1 MKIRSD
7 QLKNAIILITFGVV
21 LIWAL
26 DNLNN
31 IWNIFLIILSIA
43 SPLMIGIAIAFVMNV
58 PMRFFERTILK
69 KLPQNVKRPVSY
81 IITLFLFVFI
91 IFITLFI
98 VVPELYNSFQELI
111 NRVPQAWNNFIS
123 WFETTALIENEYIAR
138 FIKNT
143 TIDWKDIEQKGINLL
158 SARASDWLLSTFSVA
173 TSVLGTIVSI
183 VLGFVF
189 SVYILLQKE
198 KLINQVKRISI
209 ALFPRCI
216 HRKLVYLANLT
227 NKSFSS
233 FLSGQLLEAIII
245 GSMFFVA
252 MKIFNFPFAL
262 VISLLIAITSFVPI
276 VGAFIGATLGTLLIL
291 IEDVKMG
298 FWFLVMFLIIQ
309 QIEGNLIY
317 PNVAGKTVGLPSIWV
332 LAAITIG
339 GSLFGVLGIILF
351 VPLGNILYTLI
362 KEFVE
367 NRLRAK
373 NVSKIDYDKY

>member
-1 MKIRSD
+1 MKIKSD
-7 QLKNAIILITFGVV
+7 QFKNAIILITFGVV

-26 DNLNN
+26 ENLNN
-31 IWNIFLIILSIA
+31 LWTVLLVLLSIA
-43 SPLMIGIAIAFVMNV
+43 SPFMIGIAIAFVMNV
-58 PMRFFERTILK
+58 PMRFFEKTILK
-69 KLPQNVKRPVSY
+69 RLRQNIKRPISY

-98 VVPELYNSFQELI
+98 VVPELYKSFQELV
-111 NRVPQAWNNFIS
+111 NRAPQAWNNFLN
-123 WFETTALIENEYIAR
+123 WFETTALIENEYIAK
-138 FIKNT
+138 FIKDI

-158 SARASDWLLSTFSVA
+158 SARASDWLLSTFSIA
-173 TSVLGTIVSI
+173 TSVLGTIISI

-189 SVYILLQKE
+189 SIYILLQKE
-198 KLINQVKRISI
+198 KLISQVKRISI

-216 HRKLVYLANLT
+216 HRKLVYLADLT

-245 GSMFFVA
+245 GTMFFIA

-262 VISLLIAITSFVPI
+262 VISVLIAITSFIPI
-276 VGAFIGATLGTLLIL
+276 VGAFIGATVGTLLIL
-291 IEDVKMG
+291 VEDVQMG

-332 LAAITIG
+332 LVAITIG
-339 GSLFGVLGIILF
+339 GSLFGILGIILF

-367 NRLRAK
+367 NRLRVK
-373 NVSKIDYDKY
+373 NVSKVDYDKY